1 MDQQAQERIA
11 IVKDALKWIKA
22 GALIPKAQFEVLPEI
37 NAGNKNHEMPLR
49 DVNLGKCQ
57 ACCMGALFLS
67 QAVRDIDCKVKNL
80 LWNQGRELL
89 LKYFSQEQL
98 DLIEVYF
105 EGVVYSW
112 NKSSFLSLE
121 ESKAYQFFQ
130 QHPNDSKRMKLILRN
145 IIKNKG
151 AFVPE
156 QLTEV

>member
-1 MDQQAQERIA
+1 
-11 IVKDALKWIKA
+11 
-22 GALIPKAQFEVLPEI
+22 VLPEI
-37 NAGNKNHEMPLR
+37 DAGNKNHEMPLR

-57 ACCMGALFLS
+57 VCMTGAMFLA
-67 QAVRDIDCKVKNL
+67 QAVRDTDCKVKNL

-105 EGVVYSW
+105 EGHVYSW
-112 NKSSFLSLE
+112 NKTLYKGFDE
-121 ESKAYQFFQ
+121 DEKAHQFVQ

-145 IIKNKG
+145 IVKNKG
-151 AFVPE
+151 TFAPE